1 MKNRQMP
8 LGGALL
14 VLVLSTATLG
24 WWLWK
29 QPEKSTEPEKPEW
42 VSDSSRSTPHEDHL
56 AQNTN
61 SHHHHPHRSASQTQS
76 AIDAFENYLAR
87 YFNADPAT
95 RDQLTEEGVTLAQRR
110 RPELKSLIQEDPQA
124 ALAKAI
130 PYELRRQ
137 LPSAIIE
144 HLETPVSDY
153 ASYDL
158 ITYDLFVNDSGHD
171 HTHEDTLMRLASI
184 EESRY
189 KVFTYGR
196 RLNVTTKERLSLH
209 GMAIDEVLAMGEYPV
224 RPLSQVERQDWG
236 FSSPRVVAVGNDYY
250 QLTDEAALNRLLH
263 LLRQDEETLG
273 PRPGRL
279 HWELRRDEVEGVS
292 LLLSEDAIGLPE
304 EFDFTE
310 LESPYTEGAKTM
322 LYIRARFSDEEADH
336 EPIDLD
342 TLKERQAGAEAFWY
356 ENSYGKSSLTTTFTD
371 TITLPYSASYYVDHG
386 LGAMGPLFEDAL
398 PLAKMAGQD
407 KNQDWDADNYD
418 FYTMITTGQHFP
430 FGGIA
435 NLGGRRSYLNGAGAS
450 WGGTASHEFGHNL
463 GLSHANYWYTDST
476 SPIGRDSIPGGYAG
490 DEEGDEWV
498 EYGHS
503 FSVMGSTV
511 PELEEGEGHYTTGA
525 KVKLNWLVASD
536 GDWVSVNQSTATPI
550 RLYRHDVKSEDFS
563 DMLTG
568 VVRAIKI
575 DLDSGDYA
583 ATDKRRYWLSYRRRP
598 AFGVEEGAWWPP
610 YGVAG
615 DWLPY
620 GLQVDW
626 QREEYGWDGSILLDM
641 TPYSRDSPFIPIQSN
656 SDNRDKQDAVL
667 VIGRTYSDKIADIH
681 ITPIAYGGE
690 NPNEWIEVL
699 INIGTQE
706 QNTDPEITSF
716 TASSTAVERG
726 EMVDFSVEAEDP
738 DGDTLY
744 YAWTFEDGDPQ
755 TYWPGN
761 IVESWSDH
769 WEIIDEDGHGR
780 GTVDPDSSMVVESL
794 NSNKASKSWRENN
807 VETVRVTV
815 SDGKGGSDSKAI
827 YVIVGQPN
835 RPFAIRGRVIAGG
848 FPVQGA
854 RVSVPGRQ
862 AWTDGDGNYALFHLG
877 RYSLRFWPAAADEKL
892 LRAEKAGMRFEPL
905 FVNPVLSSKDADTL
919 GRDWV
924 AMGDGPV
931 SGSLQLA
938 VTPYETEIK
947 LRSQIEYRA
956 LAWDASGK
964 RIEAKPTWSANR
976 GGPISQSGLFTPTQ
990 AGGLFRIIAT
1000 QGLSQAHANVEVTA
1014 NPFDYF
1020 MLDYP
1025 GIAVEDRG
1033 HDADPDGDGRTNLV
1047 EYAMGGTPDVSEA
1060 YSNLLTWFR
1069 LDKFDKDA
1077 SWRSYVRYQ
1086 RRKDAAL
1093 YGLRYELQLST
1104 DLSDWWTLDDT
1115 WRVTSV
1121 DEIFEEVSTS
1131 PRSWY
1136 IPRVFYRMKI
1146 YLDE

>member
-1 MKNRQMP
+1 MCALWVLILSAAA
-8 LGGALL
+8 LGL
-14 VLVLSTATLG
+14 
-24 WWLWK
+24 WLWK
-29 QPEKSTEPEKPEW
+29 HSGELTEPEKPEW
-42 VSDSSRSTPHEDHL
+42 VSGSSRSTPNEDHL
-56 AQNTN
+56 AQNN
-61 SHHHHPHRSASQTQS
+61 DSHHHHPHNSASQTQS
-76 AIDAFENYLAR
+76 AIDAFENWMAR

-95 RDQLTEEGVTLAQRR
+95 RDQLTVEGVTLAQRR
-110 RPELKSLIQEDPQA
+110 RPELKTLIQEDPQA

-130 PYELRRQ
+130 PYELRQQ
-137 LPSAIIE
+137 LPSVIIE
-144 HLETPVSDY
+144 HFETPVSDY

-158 ITYDLFVNDSGHD
+158 ITYDLFVTDSGHD
-171 HTHEDTLMRLASI
+171 HTHEDTLMRLASVG
-184 EESRY
+184 ESHY
-189 KVFTYGR
+189 EVFTYGR

-224 RPLSQVERQDWG
+224 RPLSQVERQDRG
-236 FSSPRVVAVGNDYY
+236 FSSPRVVAVGNEYY
-250 QLTDEAALNRLLH
+250 QLMDEAALNRLRH

-292 LLLSEDAIGLPE
+292 LLLSEDAVGLPE
-304 EFDFTE
+304 EFDFPQLE
-310 LESPYTEGAKTM
+310 LPYTLGPKTM

-336 EPIDLD
+336 EPIDLN
-342 TLKERQAGAEAFWY
+342 TVKERQAGCEAFWY

-371 TITLPYSASYYVDHG
+371 TITLPHPASYYVDHG
-386 LGAMGPLFEDAL
+386 LAAMRPLFEDAL

-407 KNQDWDADNYD
+407 KNQDWDAANYD
-418 FYTMITTGQHFP
+418 FYTMITTGQPFP

-435 NLGGRRSYLNGAGAS
+435 NLGGRRSYLNAAGAS
-450 WGGTASHEFGHNL
+450 WGKTASHEFGHNL
-463 GLSHANYWYTDST
+463 GLSHANYWITDST

-498 EYGHS
+498 EYGHR
-503 FSVMGSTV
+503 FSVMSAGAGGQ
-511 PELEEGEGHYTTGA
+511 ELNEGNGHYTTGE
-525 KVKLNWLVASD
+525 KVKLGWLIAAD
-536 GDWVSVNQSTATPI
+536 GDWVSVNQSTTTPI

-598 AFGVEEGAWWPP
+598 AYGVVLRPH
-610 YGVAG
+610 YLVAG

-620 GLQVDW
+620 GIQVDW
-626 QREEYGWDGSILLDM
+626 QREGYGQDGSILLDM
-641 TPYSRDSPFIPIQSN
+641 TPYSRDQPTGDIPPQIN
-656 SDNRDKQDAVL
+656 TDAPDKEDAVL
-667 VIGRTYSDKIADIH
+667 VIGRTYSDEVADIH
-681 ITPIAYGGE
+681 FTPIAQGGE
-690 NPNEWIEVL
+690 NPNEWIDVL

-706 QNTDPEITSF
+706 QNTNPMITSF

-726 EMVDFSVEAEDP
+726 EMVDFSVEAEDA

-744 YAWTFEDGDPQ
+744 YAWTFEDGDPL
-755 TYWPGN
+755 YYAPGN
-761 IVESWSDH
+761 IVESWPDH
-769 WEIIDEDGHGR
+769 WELEGGY

-794 NSNKASKSWRENN
+794 NSKKASKSWRENN

-815 SDGKGGSDSKAI
+815 SDGKGGSDSKEI
-827 YVIVGQPN
+827 HVIVGQPN

-854 RVSVPGRQ
+854 RVNVYGRQ
-862 AWTDGDGNYALFHLG
+862 AWTDGDGSYALFHLG
-877 RYSLRFWPAAADEKL
+877 RYSLRFAPAAADEKL
-892 LRAEKAGMRFEPL
+892 LTAQKAGMGFEPL

-924 AMGDGPV
+924 AMGDGPA

-956 LAWDASGK
+956 LAWDESGK
-964 RIEAKPTWSANR
+964 RIEAKPTWSATR

-990 AGGLFRIIAT
+990 AGGLFRITAT
-1000 QGLSQAHANVEVTA
+1000 QGSSQAHAKVEVTA

-1033 HDADPDGDGRTNLV
+1033 YNADPDGDGRTNLE
-1047 EYAMGGTPDVSEA
+1047 EYAMGSSPEVREA
-1060 YSNLLTWFR
+1060 YPNLLTWFR

-1093 YGLRYELQLST
+1093 YGLRYELQIST
-1104 DLSDWWTLDDT
+1104 NLSDWSTLDDT